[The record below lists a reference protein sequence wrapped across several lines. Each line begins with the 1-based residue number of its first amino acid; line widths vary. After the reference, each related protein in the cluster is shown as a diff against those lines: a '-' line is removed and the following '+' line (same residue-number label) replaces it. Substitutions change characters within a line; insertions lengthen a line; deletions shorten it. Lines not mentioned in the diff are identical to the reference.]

1 MNNGRAFSMPE
12 QGKKSE
18 LVPTGQL
25 KNNLV
30 EVIKGKDKAKPTAL
44 KCRQK
49 TTEYKRES
57 KNRAPAKRRSIFVGR
72 GAATAQSCR
81 MRKPTA

>member
-1 MNNGRAFSMPE
+1 MPE

-49 TTEYKRES
+49 TIEYLGEEVGLSQIARNVFGLPNTDLISRLVREKIS
-57 KNRAPAKRRSIFVGR
+57 LRPF
-72 GAATAQSCR
+72 
-81 MRKPTA
+81 